1 MPHKGRSRRESA
13 AERSEETSAA
23 RSDDNCALR
32 ARGSGDPVTSAPVL
46 SGNPR
51 GLRVA
56 GLLAAGAAAVSM
68 GAVACTTVTGG
79 DATVNAGDAPAYRTS
94 VSLSSSQSAASSS
107 ARESERQA
115 SMTTQAVHDTCE
127 TLSTT
132 SADAIDAV
140 NAYVSAF
147 NEEGGNVAKTEGPA
161 IDGLNHSAEAVEAS
175 ISDVVPDEVKQAF
188 EDWIDGARATAEAIT
203 GKASP
208 SEFNKVVNELNDSRS
223 AALQLCDATY

>member
-1 MPHKGRSRRESA
+1 M
-13 AERSEETSAA
+13 TIA
-23 RSDDNCALR
+23 RCD
-32 ARGSGDPVTSAPVL
+32 ARVSGDPVTSAPVL

>member
-1 MPHKGRSRRESA
+1 
-13 AERSEETSAA
+13 
-23 RSDDNCALR
+23 
-32 ARGSGDPVTSAPVL
+32 VL

-56 GLLAAGAAAVSM
+56 GVLAAGVAAVSM
-68 GAVACTTVTGG
+68 GAVACTSVTGG
-79 DATVNAGDAPAYRTS
+79 DATVNAGEAPAYRTS

-107 ARESERQA
+107 ARESQRQA

-140 NAYVSAF
+140 NAYVSAY
-147 NEEGGNVAKTEGPA
+147 NEEGGDVAATEGPA
-161 IDGLNHSAEAVEAS
+161 VDGLNQSAEAVEAS
-175 ISDVVPDEVKQAF
+175 INDIVPEEIKKAF
-188 EDWIDGARATAEAIT
+188 MAWVDGARATAEAIL

-208 SEFNKVVNELNDSRS
+208 SEFNKVVGDLNISRS
-223 AALQLCDATY
+223 EALELCDATY

>member
-1 MPHKGRSRRESA
+1 MALPAGECARQWAGKFPPRAESEGEA
-13 AERSEETSAA
+13 
-23 RSDDNCALR
+23 
-32 ARGSGDPVTSAPVL
+32 VTSAPVL

-68 GAVACTTVTGG
+68 GAAACTTVTGG
-79 DATVNAGDAPAYRTS
+79 DATVDAGDAPAYRTS
-94 VSLSSSQSAASSS
+94 VSISSSQSAASSS

-140 NAYVSAF
+140 NAYVDAF
-147 NEEGGNVAKTEGPA
+147 NTEGGDVAGTEGPA
-161 IDGLNHSAEAVEAS
+161 VDGLNQSADAVESS
-175 ISDVVPDEVKQAF
+175 ISDVVPDEVRMAF
-188 EDWIDGARATAEAIT
+188 EDWIDGARATADAII
-203 GKASP
+203 GRASP
-208 SEFNKVVNELNDSRS
+208 SEFNSVVGELNDSRS
-223 AALQLCDATY
+223 AALELCDATY

>member
-1 MPHKGRSRRESA
+1 
-13 AERSEETSAA
+13 
-23 RSDDNCALR
+23 
-32 ARGSGDPVTSAPVL
+32 VL

-56 GLLAAGAAAVSM
+56 GLLTAGAAAVSM
-68 GAVACTTVTGG
+68 GAVACTSVTGG
-79 DATVNAGDAPAYRTS
+79 DATPNAGEAPSYRTS
-94 VSLSSSQSAASSS
+94 VSLSSSQSAATSSS
-107 ARESERQA
+107 RESERQA

-140 NAYVSAF
+140 NAYVDAF
-147 NEEGGNVAKTEGPA
+147 NKEGGDVAATVGPA
-161 IDGLNHSAEAVEAS
+161 VDALNQSAETVESS
-175 ISDVVPDEVKQAF
+175 ISDIVPAEVKKAF
-188 EDWIDGARATAEAIT
+188 KAWIDGARATATAIT

-208 SEFNKVVNELNDSRS
+208 SEFNKVVNELNGSRT

>member
-1 MPHKGRSRRESA
+1 VQSAESEPRKFPPCA
-13 AERSEETSAA
+13 QTS
-23 RSDDNCALR
+23 
-32 ARGSGDPVTSAPVL
+32 GEPVTSAPVL

-56 GLLAAGAAAVSM
+56 GLLAAGAATVSM

-79 DATVNAGDAPAYRTS
+79 DPTVNAGEAPAYRTS
-94 VSLSSSQSAASSS
+94 VSLSSSQSVASSS

-140 NAYVSAF
+140 NAYVSAY
-147 NEEGGNVAKTEGPA
+147 NDEGGDMAKAEGPA
-161 IDGLNHSAEAVEAS
+161 VDGLQQSADAVESS
-175 ISDVVPDEVKQAF
+175 ISDIVPDEVKKAF
-188 EDWIDGARATAEAIT
+188 TAWIDGARATADAIT
-203 GKASP
+203 GKATP
-208 SEFNKVVNELNDSRS
+208 SEFNKVVGDLNDSRS
-223 AALQLCDATY
+223 SALQLCDATY

>member
-1 MPHKGRSRRESA
+1 
-13 AERSEETSAA
+13 
-23 RSDDNCALR
+23 
-32 ARGSGDPVTSAPVL
+32 VL

-56 GLLAAGAAAVSM
+56 GLLAAAAAALSM

-79 DATVNAGDAPAYRTS
+79 DATVNAGEAPVYRTS

-107 ARESERQA
+107 TRESERQA

-140 NAYVSAF
+140 NAYVSAS
-147 NEEGGNVAKTEGPA
+147 NETGGDVAKTEGPA
-161 IDGLNHSAEAVEAS
+161 VDGLNQSADAVESS
-175 ISDVVPDEVKQAF
+175 ISDAVPDEVKKAFQA
-188 EDWIDGARATAEAIT
+188 WIDGSRATADAIT
-203 GKASP
+203 GNASP
-208 SEFNKVVNELNDSRS
+208 SEFNKAVGELNDSRS

>member
-1 MPHKGRSRRESA
+1 M
-13 AERSEETSAA
+13 
-23 RSDDNCALR
+23 
-32 ARGSGDPVTSAPVL
+32 
-46 SGNPR
+46 
-51 GLRVA
+51 A